1 MTRLSAKYLGK
12 RLLIAYVTLLVIMT
26 LIFLLLRAM
35 PGGFVESMITP
46 EMTAAQADRIREVW
60 GANDPLYVQY
70 GRFLVNYQTGNFGW
84 SPHWNEAVWGL
95 LLRRLPRTVIL
106 FGAIF
111 VVGYMIGPLVGM
123 YLGWWRGSATDQ
135 GVFTG
140 GLLAYSAPVFWL
152 AWLFIWFFNYYTGW
166 LPSAYLKTQFPTFA
180 ITPLNVTLD
189 MLRHLALPLLSVAV
203 VAWVGPML
211 VMRTQMNNVVDTN
224 YVRLARAKGLPERTV
239 MIKHAA
245 RNALIPVAT
254 SAIVGIAFILDGS
267 VIIENL
273 FNWPGLGQLIIT
285 GIVQRDF
292 PTVQALFFVLSVL
305 IIVFRLVTD
314 VVYTYLDPRIDFE
327 EGA

>member
-1 MTRLSAKYLGK
+1 
-12 RLLIAYVTLLVIMT
+12 
-26 LIFLLLRAM
+26 
-35 PGGFVESMITP
+35 
-46 EMTAAQADRIREVW
+46 
-60 GANDPLYVQY
+60 
-70 GRFLVNYQTGNFGW
+70 
-84 SPHWNEAVWGL
+84 
-95 LLRRLPRTVIL
+95 
-106 FGAIF
+106 
-111 VVGYMIGPLVGM
+111 
-123 YLGWWRGSATDQ
+123 
-135 GVFTG
+135 
-140 GLLAYSAPVFWL
+140 
-152 AWLFIWFFNYYTGW
+152 
-166 LPSAYLKTQFPTFA
+166 
-180 ITPLNVTLD
+180 

-224 YVRLARAKGLPERTV
+224 YVRLARAKGLSERTV

-305 IIVFRLVTD
+305 IIAFRLVTD